1 MSQKAE
7 VIDRRRYY
15 TETREDILSKPR
27 RSCSDYGSAK
37 VGHLQV
43 ENEKRVRR
51 EIANCN
57 ERRRMQSINA
67 GFENL
72 RVLLPPVQEGEKLS
86 KATILQLTAK
96 FINSLLMRVTALEH
110 QIAVYRQAGLPSA
123 AVLADITDEVA
134 LGCGRKRRAD
144 DDKNFDLGVKVG
156 RRNTDNDPNF
166 TDLDDGNTSGR
177 SSECYDNHFVCSP
190 TSGAQRI
197 STMSSVSPTESTSS
211 TAARLEHLVMAI
223 EQIEGGAPGGAC
235 EKAGPIIE
243 PESYDTHQSALYHK
257 FRTSMETD
265 LRPSFAS
272 PVPETT
278 VLKPSICP
286 FTEEFMLNSPAEL
299 ATTGIPSDT
308 CGEKSSLSVTVEE
321 YPSVAKLLNRPIPH
335 KYLHRPQVVVNNSR

>member
-1 MSQKAE
+1 M
-7 VIDRRRYY
+7 RRFTSVY
-15 TETREDILSKPR
+15 

-144 DDKNFDLGVKVG
+144 DGKNLLLLISALDKNFDLGVKVG

>member
-1 MSQKAE
+1 MSQKTE
-7 VIDRRRYY
+7 VIDRRRCYA
-15 TETREDILSKPR
+15 ETREDVLSKPR
-27 RSCSDYGSAK
+27 RSCSDYGPAR

-86 KATILQLTAK
+86 KV
-96 FINSLLMRVTALEH
+96 N
-110 QIAVYRQAGLPSA
+110 
-123 AVLADITDEVA
+123 
-134 LGCGRKRRAD
+134 
-144 DDKNFDLGVKVG
+144 KNFDLGAKVG
-156 RRNTDNDPNF
+156 RRTMDSDSNF
-166 TDLDDGNTSGR
+166 ADLDDGNTSGR

-190 TSGAQRI
+190 ASGAQRI

-223 EQIEGGAPGGAC
+223 EQIEGGAPGSTC
-235 EKAGPIIE
+235 DKAGPLVG
-243 PESYDTHQSALYHK
+243 PESYDSHQSALYHK

-265 LRPSFAS
+265 IRSSFSS

-286 FTEEFMLNSPAEL
+286 FTEEFMLSSPAEL
-299 ATTGIPSDT
+299 ATTGVPIDT